1 MSVKVVFLGTN
12 GWYNSPTGDTTCV
25 LIETKD
31 SYIILDA
38 GSGIAKLDQ
47 YIKKPK
53 KAFLFMSHFH
63 IDHVH
68 GLHVLNKFKFAH
80 GLTICCYEGGGSILN
95 QIVNQPFTIG
105 FKDLPYTVTVRE
117 LGVGENNG
125 FPFKVITGDL
135 VHSSRCFGYRFEIEG
150 KVITLC
156 TDTGYCPS
164 AVELAKGADLFMAEC
179 AYKQGQVVESWPH
192 LNPELAAQLA
202 KDAHVKKLALMHFDA
217 ENYQTFAQRTK
228 AKTAAQ
234 KVFKNTVAAKD
245 GMVISL

>member
-1 MSVKVVFLGTN
+1 MSVKVIFLGTN
-12 GWYNSPTGDTTCV
+12 GWYNSPTGDTTCI

-68 GLHVLNKFKFAH
+68 GLHILNKFIFPH
-80 GLTICCYEGGGSILN
+80 GLTICCYEGGGAILN

-105 FKDLPYTVTVRE
+105 LKDLPYQVTVRE
-117 LGVGENNG
+117 LEVGENKG
-125 FPFKVITGDL
+125 FPFKVFTADL
-135 VHSSRCFGYRFEIEG
+135 VHSSRCFGYRFEING
-150 KVITLC
+150 KIITLC
-156 TDTGYCPS
+156 TDTGYCPT
-164 AVELAKGADLFMAEC
+164 ALELSRGADLLMAEC
-179 AYKQGQVVESWPH
+179 AYKEGQVVESWPH
-192 LNPELAAQLA
+192 LNPELAAKLA
-202 KDAHVKKLALMHFDA
+202 KDAGVKKLALMHFDA
-217 ENYQTFAQRTK
+217 ENYQTLSQRAK

-245 GMVISL
+245 GMTVAV

>member
-1 MSVKVVFLGTN
+1 MSVKAIFLGTN
-12 GWYNSPTGDTTCV
+12 GWYNSPTGDTTCI

-31 SYIILDA
+31 SYIIFDA
-38 GSGIAKLDQ
+38 GSGIAKLDH

-53 KAFLFMSHFH
+53 KAYLFMSHFH

-68 GLHVLNKFKFAH
+68 GLHILNKFKFPY
-80 GLTICCYEGGGSILN
+80 GLTICCYEGGGAILN
-95 QIVNQPFTIG
+95 QFVNHPFTIG
-105 FKDLPYTVTVRE
+105 FKDLPYKVTVRE
-117 LGVGENNG
+117 LEVGENNG
-125 FPFKVITGDL
+125 FPFKVTAADL
-135 VHSSRCFGYRFEIEG
+135 VHSSRCFGYRFEIDE

-164 AVELAKGADLFMAEC
+164 AVELSRGADLLMAEC

-192 LNPELAAQLA
+192 LNPELAAKLA
-202 KDAHVKKLALMHFDA
+202 KDANVKKLALMHFDA

-234 KVFKNTVAAKD
+234 KVFKNTIAAKD
-245 GMVISL
+245 GMIITV